1 MISKLKYSKDL
12 WNYVWSC
19 VFQELEWLM
28 EINRLTHRLLSKH
41 MTLDSFDAMF
51 REANHNVSAPYGRI
65 TLHVFWELNFDFLP
79 NYCYNGSTNRSV
91 TISCRYISLLMWL
104 IIDDSVEKCVEFHGT
119 GLCGQPFH
127 SPRSLKGTSLPMSSL
142 TTCMVPRSVSSMIS
156 SCDIEPKTWMCFIH
170 CTREHWCL
178 LINTSLC
185 FSASEHCLLPHLQ
198 FLQELCGSST
208 LQNNLP
214 SSWLPGHCRGDGG
227 AAQDSQELGILSFCL
242 VYMNFLFLLAIVL
255 P

>member
-1 MISKLKYSKDL
+1 MF
-12 WNYVWSC
+12 WSC

-91 TISCRYISLLMWL
+91 NRSCRCISLLMRF
-104 IIDDSVEKCVEFHGT
+104 IIDDSVESHGT

-127 SPRSLKGTSLPMSSL
+127 SPRSLRGTSLPMSSL
-142 TTCMVPRSVSSMIS
+142 TICMAPRSVSSKIS
-156 SCDIEPKTWMCFIH
+156 SCDTKPNTWICFIQ
-170 CTREHWCL
+170 CIREHRCPF
-178 LINTSLC
+178 INISLC

-214 SSWLPGHCRGDGG
+214 SSWLPGHRCGDGG
-227 AAQDSQELGILSFCL
+227 VAQNSQELGILSLCL
-242 VYMNFLFLLAIVL
+242 VYMYFLFLLVTAL